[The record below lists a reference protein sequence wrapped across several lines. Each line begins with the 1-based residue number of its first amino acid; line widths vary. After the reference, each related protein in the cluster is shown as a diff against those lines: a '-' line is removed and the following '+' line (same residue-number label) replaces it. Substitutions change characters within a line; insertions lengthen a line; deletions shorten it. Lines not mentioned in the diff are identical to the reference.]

1 MPTKPTGDT
10 SLFATNRNLEISNL
24 FALLGGGILIKIIF
38 NAQGP
43 ANSTIWG
50 YGLSSVAIFL
60 LLIIS
65 ISFSPGISKL
75 PDEKNIEN
83 YLNIFVKYALPPTL
97 LLIIIL
103 WVIGQTISNFKKINS
118 NILPR
123 EFNLYSFISSFLI
136 IVQSI
141 SLYKYFNEE
150 FNLEYRSNK
159 KSSAEMQDKIAILD
173 NSAILYILTILNVII
188 LGMMQIV
195 LEFFTTDG

>member
-118 NILPR
+118 NILPQ
-123 EFNLYSFISSFLI
+123 EFNLYSFISSILI